1 MSKAKEIRIE
11 GQLEKD
17 FVESKQLFKII
28 FDHSPAA
35 IIVMDSQE
43 CIVAWNAMA
52 EKMLGM
58 GKGDLFN
65 KPVSFLYP
73 PKEWKRIRS
82 LNIRHRGML
91 SNIMT
96 KVLCKDGSL
105 LDVGASMSVL
115 KDSKGKMIGFIG
127 LFYDVTREKLALHQ
141 MRESENKLRII
152 LDNSAAAITMT
163 DEKEQIVS
171 WNSFTEKLLG
181 MKPRDLR
188 LRLVSSLYPPEEW
201 KTIRS
206 LNIRQSGFKHH
217 MESKV
222 IRKDGTM
229 IDVDLSVNIL
239 KNEEG
244 KIVGSVG
251 MLQDI
256 TDRKRSNELILQ
268 AKLAAEEANNAK
280 SIFLAKMSH
289 EVRTPMNAV
298 IGMIDLTLDTALTDE
313 QKDNLKVAKDAAD
326 HLLSL
331 INDILDLSRAQA
343 GKVVIEEIEINVP
356 DIVKNVCKGLMIL
369 ARNKGV
375 DLVWSIDPE
384 VPRLLIGDPVRLRQ
398 VIVNLVNNAIK
409 FTHKGKVHVNVKKKI
424 LTEKD
429 CQVIFEVIDS
439 GIGIS
444 PKNLP
449 HIFDV
454 FTDAHHTTARRY
466 GGTGLGLAIC
476 KKIVEMMGG
485 SFEVESVEGTG
496 SIFRFIIIFDK
507 PDLFAQVGGAQ
518 KTPLGTAVF
527 SVPPELHHL
536 RILLAEDNTVNQ
548 LIAVRILEKL
558 GWKVTAVNNGQEVLN
573 ILNNQTFDVILMDD
587 NMPLLSGVEATQ
599 VIRREEKQTGHHVPV
614 IAMTANAMAGDREKY
629 LASGMDGY
637 VSKPID
643 RNLLYEEIV
652 NLVTQRLKNEYDSP
666 PAKGEGI

>member
-1 MSKAKEIRIE
+1 MTKLKETKVE
-11 GQLEKD
+11 EQLEKD
-17 FVESKQLFKII
+17 LIDSKQLFKVV
-28 FDHSPAA
+28 FEHSPAA
-35 IIVMDSQE
+35 ITVTDSKE
-43 CIVAWNAMA
+43 CIVAWNPMV

-58 GKGDLFN
+58 SKEDLFN

-73 PKEWKRIRS
+73 IKEWKRIRS

-91 SNIMT
+91 SNIST
-96 KVLCKDGSL
+96 KVLRKDGSL
-105 LDVGASMSVL
+105 LDVSASISVL
-115 KDSKGKMIGFIG
+115 KDSTGKVIGSIG
-127 LFYDVTREKLALHQ
+127 MFNDVTREKLAEYQ

-181 MKPRDLR
+181 MNQNDLR
-188 LRLVSSLYPPEEW
+188 SRPISSLYPPEEW
-201 KTIRS
+201 KAIRS
-206 LNIRQSGFKHH
+206 LNIRKSGFKHH
-217 MESKV
+217 LETKV
-222 IRKDGTM
+222 IRKDGTI

-239 KNEEG
+239 KDDQD
-244 KIVGSVG
+244 KIIGSVG

-256 TDRKRSNELILQ
+256 TERKRSDELILQ

-280 SIFLAKMSH
+280 SVFLAKMSH
-289 EVRTPMNAV
+289 EVRTPMNAI
-298 IGMIDLTLDTALTDE
+298 IGMIDLTMDTPLNDE

-375 DLVWSIDPE
+375 DVVWTIDPE
-384 VPRLLIGDPVRLRQ
+384 IPRLLVGDPVRLRQ

-409 FTHKGKVHVNVKKKI
+409 FSHKGKVQVNVKMKT
-424 LTEKD
+424 LTDKD
-429 CQVIFEVIDS
+429 CEVIFEVIDS

-444 PKNLP
+444 PQNLP

-454 FTDAHHTTARRY
+454 FTDAHNTTARRY

-476 KKIVEMMGG
+476 KKIVEMMRG
-485 SFEVESVEGTG
+485 SIEVESKEGTG
-496 SIFRFIIIFDK
+496 STFRFTIIFGFK
-507 PDLFAQVGGAQ
+507 PDMRGSAEGAP
-518 KTPLGTAVF
+518 KTATETAVS
-527 SVPPELHHL
+527 SVPPELQNL

-548 LIAVRILEKL
+548 RIAVRILEKL
-558 GWKVTAVNNGQEVLN
+558 GWKVTVVPDGQEVLN
-573 ILNNQTFDVILMDD
+573 ILNGQTFDVILMDD
-587 NMPLLSGVEATQ
+587 NMPLLSGIETTQ
-599 VIRREEKQTGHHVPV
+599 VIRREEKQTGQHVPI
-614 IAMTANAMAGDREKY
+614 IAMTANAMAGDRERY
-629 LASGMDGY
+629 IASGMDGY

-643 RNLLYEEIV
+643 RNLLCGEIV
-652 NLVTQRLKNEYDSP
+652 NLVTQRLKN
-666 PAKGEGI
+666 

>member
-1 MSKAKEIRIE
+1 MSKIKAINIE
-11 GQLEKD
+11 EHLEKELI
-17 FVESKQLFKII
+17 ESKQLFKVV

-35 IIVMDSQE
+35 IMVMDSQE
-43 CIVAWNAMA
+43 HIVTWNPLV

-58 GKGDLFN
+58 GKADLFN
-65 KPVSFLYP
+65 KHVSVLYP
-73 PKEWKRIRS
+73 PKEWKRIRT
-82 LNIRHRGML
+82 LNVCRRGL
-91 SNIMT
+91 ISNIPT
-96 KVLCKDGSL
+96 KVLCKDGSSL
-105 LDVGASMSVL
+105 NVGASMSVL
-115 KDSKGKMIGFIG
+115 KDSKDKTVGFIG
-127 LFYDVTREKLALHQ
+127 IFYDVTREISAEHQ

-163 DEKEQIVS
+163 DDKEQIVS

-181 MKPRDLR
+181 MTADDLR
-188 LRLVSSLYPPEEW
+188 LRPISSLYPPEEW
-201 KTIRS
+201 KVIRS
-206 LNIRQSGFKHH
+206 LNIRKSGFKHH
-217 MESKV
+217 LETKA
-222 IRKDGTM
+222 IRKDGTI

-239 KNEEG
+239 KDEHG

-251 MLQDI
+251 MFQDI
-256 TDRKRSNELILQ
+256 TERKRSDELVLQ

-280 SIFLAKMSH
+280 SVFLAKMSH
-289 EVRTPMNAV
+289 EVRTPMNAI
-298 IGMIDLTLDTALTDE
+298 IGMIDLTLDTELTEE

-326 HLLSL
+326 NLLSL

-375 DLVWSIDPE
+375 DVVWSIDPAI
-384 VPRLLIGDPVRLRQ
+384 PRLLVGDPVRLRQ

-409 FTHKGKVHVNVKKKI
+409 FTHKGKVQVNVKMKS
-424 LTEKD
+424 LTDKD
-429 CQVIFEVIDS
+429 CQVIFEIIDS
-439 GIGIS
+439 GIGIP
-444 PKNLP
+444 PKNLL

-454 FTDAHHTTARRY
+454 FTDAHNTTARRY

-485 SFEVESVEGTG
+485 SIEVDSKEGAG
-496 SIFRFIIIFDK
+496 STFRFTILFGFK
-507 PDLFAQVGGAQ
+507 PEMFGNSAGEQ
-518 KTPLGTAVF
+518 KNKSDAVV
-527 SVPPELHHL
+527 SAVPAELLHL
-536 RILLAEDNTVNQ
+536 RILMAEDNTVNQ
-548 LIAVRILEKL
+548 RIAVRILEKL
-558 GWKVTAVNNGQEVLN
+558 GWKVTVVNNGQEVLD
-573 ILNNQTFDVILMDD
+573 LLTNQTFDVILMDD
-587 NMPLLSGVEATQ
+587 SMPLLSGIETTQ
-599 VIRREEKQTGHHVPV
+599 VIRREEKQTGHHVPI

-652 NLVTQRLKNEYDSP
+652 NLVTQRLKD
-666 PAKGEGI
+666 